1 MLCKKLEDI
10 WEAVRD
16 VCAEMHKQLEWQGQ
30 EEPWNSPK
38 WRQKSLQGAI
48 VANVDEAYEVATA
61 ALQVFGKVLKEVSL
75 RFRSFAHGSL
85 WWCEDDGLKMWEY
98 DSASAYRCETA
109 NVLHLEQSST
119 SLGQSLSR
127 AALRVEVTT
136 AVVRCHP
143 QVALKAGIEA
153 GDTFLLGGDKVASV
167 CVAPLKGRDRAV
179 EKAGNMPIGPD
190 KDRTEGP
197 AIAWV
202 HRFDYNVADVAHSR
216 LRLAAVH

>member
-1 MLCKKLEDI
+1 MDCRNRKVLCKKLEDI

-16 VCAEMHKQLEWQGQ
+16 VCAEMHTQLEWQGQ

-75 RFRSFAHGSL
+75 RFHSFARGSF
-85 WWCEDDGLKMWEY
+85 WCCEDDGLKMCEY
-98 DSASAYRCETA
+98 GSASASRCEIA
-109 NVLHLEQSST
+109 NNMLHLEQSST

-127 AALRVEVTT
+127 ASLRVEVTT
-136 AVVRCHP
+136 ALVRCHP

-153 GDTFLLGGDKVASV
+153 DDTFLLGGDEVPSV

-190 KDRTEGP
+190 KDRTDGP

-202 HRFDYNVADVAHSR
+202 HR
-216 LRLAAVH
+216 LAY